1 MRKKRTKGWIGVLLT
16 AKKRAGACLL
26 AGALLMMPAGCSTAQ
41 EPSEV
46 QSILVEGQELAWLRS
61 MDRKYAEEFS
71 IDYYEGG
78 YAWITIADSEHFLLV
93 PEGGT
98 VPDNPGKDVAVLKQ
112 PVENIYLSA
121 SAVMDMFVSMD
132 GMDRLRFSS
141 LREDGWYIPEAKKAM
156 ETGKLLYAGKYAA
169 PDYER
174 ILAEGCGLAIE
185 NTMIYH
191 APQVK
196 EQLERLGIPV
206 LVDHSSYEREPLGR
220 TEWIRLYG
228 LLAGR
233 EKEAEAAFFAQAEA
247 FEWVKAQVKE
257 NGQGKKAQ
265 VAFFYITSNGEVNIR
280 KPSDYLPRMIE
291 LAGGSYVFPGEDD
304 GSRASA
310 MTIQM
315 EEFYAQAK
323 EADYLIYNSTVDG
336 ELQGLEDLLEKE
348 GILKN
353 FKAVEEGRVFCT
365 TKDLYQSSM
374 ALGTIIFDLHEMLEG
389 REENLTYFYRL
400 DSHGQQAADDV
411 HRVPLDRCFFG
422 AGEPCSAGYTQRAP
436 FNTCFFE
443 AGHWEHS
450 IWKIKHTGTGCF

>member
-1 MRKKRTKGWIGVLLT
+1 MVF
-16 AKKRAGACLL
+16 
-26 AGALLMMPAGCSTAQ
+26 
-41 EPSEV
+41 
-46 QSILVEGQELAWLRS
+46 S
-61 MDRKYAEEFS
+61 M
-71 IDYYEGG
+71 
-78 YAWITIADSEHFLLV
+78 
-93 PEGGT
+93 
-98 VPDNPGKDVAVLKQ
+98 
-112 PVENIYLSA
+112 A
-121 SAVMDMFVSMD
+121 S
-132 GMDRLRFSS
+132 
-141 LREDGWYIPEAKKAM
+141 
-156 ETGKLLYAGKYAA
+156 
-169 PDYER
+169 
-174 ILAEGCGLAIE
+174 
-185 NTMIYH
+185 
-191 APQVK
+191 PQVK

-206 LVDHSSYEREPLGR
+206 IVDHSSYEREPLGR

>member
-1 MRKKRTKGWIGVLLT
+1 MQT
-16 AKKRAGACLL
+16 AKKGAGVCLL
-26 AGALLMMPAGCSTAQ
+26 AGALLVMSAGCGSVQ
-41 EPSEV
+41 EQSKVPS
-46 QSILVEGQELAWLRS
+46 IFVESQELAWSHS

-78 YAWITIADSEHFLLV
+78 YAWITIADSDHFLLV

-98 VPDNPGKDVAVLKQ
+98 VPDNPGKDAVVLKQ

-132 GMDRLRFSS
+132 GMDRIRFSS

-156 ETGKLLYAGKYAA
+156 EAGRLLYAGKYAA

-191 APQVK
+191 TPQVK

-220 TEWIRLYG
+220 SEWIRLYG
-228 LLAGR
+228 LLAGK
-233 EKEAEAAFFAQAEA
+233 EKEAEAAFSAQAEA
-247 FEWVKAQVKE
+247 FEGVKAQVKE
-257 NGQGKKAQ
+257 NGEGKKAQ
-265 VAFFYITSNGEVNIR
+265 VAFFYITSKGQVNVR

-291 LAGGSYVFPGEDD
+291 LAGGSYVFQGEDD
-304 GSRASA
+304 GSRTSA

-323 EADYLIYNSTVDG
+323 DADYLIYNSTVDG
-336 ELQGLEDLLEKE
+336 ELQGLEDLLEKQ

-353 FKAVEEGRVFCT
+353 FKAVEEGKVFCT

-374 ALGTIIFDLHEMLEG
+374 ALGTFIFDLHEMLEG
-389 REENLTYFYRL
+389 REENLIYLYRL
-400 DSHGQQAADDV
+400 DSYTHRDPKGIFDVDSFRAKVSDDMAY
-411 HRVPLDRCFFG
+411 G
-422 AGEPCSAGYTQRAP
+422 
-436 FNTCFFE
+436 
-443 AGHWEHS
+443 
-450 IWKIKHTGTGCF
+450 K